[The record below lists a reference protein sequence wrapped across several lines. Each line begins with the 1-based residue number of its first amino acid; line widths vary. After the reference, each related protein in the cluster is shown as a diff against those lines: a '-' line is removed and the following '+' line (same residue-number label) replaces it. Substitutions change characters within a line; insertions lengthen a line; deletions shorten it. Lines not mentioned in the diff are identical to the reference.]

1 MALTY
6 ERQLPSAPTNVRV
19 TAPQGENGT
28 LQVSWDEADAGTFP
42 IENYLVEFRNPNGE
56 TPRTVQSYVP
66 STETSVL
73 RTDLERGVAYQVF
86 VQALSGDGHGAES
99 ERKTVVTTPGIPT
112 RCELN
117 PGDLW
122 CGVVRV
128 GSVPG
133 IDGYNAYTPYGTLP
147 DTDFDFGMNSYTID
161 AIGVDSPTGSTPGA
175 LRFLLYDP
183 H

>member
-1 MALTY
+1 M
-6 ERQLPSAPTNVRV
+6 N
-19 TAPQGENGT
+19 
-28 LQVSWDEADAGTFP
+28 WDEADAGTLP
-42 IENYLVEFRNPNGE
+42 IEYYLVEFRNPNGE

-66 STETSVL
+66 STATSVL

-112 RCELN
+112 RCEPN

-133 IDGYNAYTPYGTLP
+133 IYGYNTYTPYGALP
-147 DTDFDFGMNSYTID
+147 DTDFDFGMNSYTIA
-161 AIGVDSPTGSTPGA
+161 AIGVDSPTGLTPGA
-175 LRFLLYDP
+175 LRFLLDDP